1 MTATPAQIATIFA
14 ANPVRGVLGGD
25 RWHVDSAARDIATI
39 HHLTTGDFAF
49 SLEGATDF
57 NGPGFC
63 AQIIVLRAGKLSV
76 DQAGQS
82 RILSAGDIF
91 VACAWQPMSLEGSGS
106 LDALII
112 AVPAWWAMQ
121 HFLDG
126 LAVLPGLYVPGDY
139 FAAPTIADL
148 GQTLFA
154 LPDGDEAS
162 ASQGLT
168 MIADLM
174 RTALGAC
181 ADEGKAQTRW
191 QGRMGAILEFIIHN
205 LETPGLSAQDAAV
218 SLKCSVRTI
227 YKTCAAY
234 GTSFNA
240 FLNEIRLVTAQYR
253 LMRTNDRISHIAY
266 GVGFS
271 SLSHFSHLFRDRFGV
286 SARTMRQNGLA
297 RLTQRD
303 AQ

>member
-1 MTATPAQIATIFA
+1 MTTTTAQIAQIFA

-25 RWHVDSAARDIATI
+25 GWHVESATRDIATI
-39 HHLTTGDFAF
+39 HHLTSDAFSF
-49 SLEGATDF
+49 SLEGATEF

-63 AQIIVLRAGKLSV
+63 AQIIVLRAGELRV
-76 DQAGQS
+76 DQTGQS
-82 RILSAGDIF
+82 RTLSAGDIF
-91 VACAWQPMSLEGSGS
+91 VACAWQPMSLEGSGN

-112 AVPAWWAMQ
+112 ALPAWWSLQ
-121 HFLDG
+121 RFLDG
-126 LAVLPGLYVPGDY
+126 LAIMPGLYVPGDY
-139 FAAPTIADL
+139 FAAPTIANL
-148 GQTLFA
+148 GQTLFE
-154 LPDGDEAS
+154 LSNDDEAS

-181 ADEGKAQTRW
+181 VDEGKAQTRW

-205 LETPGLSAQDAAV
+205 LDTPGLSAQDAAV

-240 FLNEIRLVTAQYR
+240 YLNEIRLVTAQYR
-253 LMRTNDRISHIAY
+253 LVRTNDRISHIAY
-266 GVGFS
+266 AVGFS

-286 SARTMRQNGLA
+286 SARTMRQD
-297 RLTQRD
+297 RLLQRGP
-303 AQ
+303 Q